1 MLVKIKERQPIVI
14 PRGRKLSGPC
24 RDLLARC
31 LKTNPEERLG
41 FEEFFDHPFLDL
53 EHAPSEESHQKAVDT
68 AAKVMSLLCALF
80 EICFIF
86 SN

>member
-14 PRGRKLSGPC
+14 PRGRKLSEPC

-41 FEEFFDHPFLDL
+41 FEEFFEHPFLDL

-68 AAKVMSLLCALF
+68 VANVRTLETDYNFAIYPR
-80 EICFIF
+80 E
-86 SN
+86 N